1 MQTQGGTKT
10 PPAESPEHRD
20 ADGIPFE
27 NHEITAAND
36 KLEEAM
42 QRAAEAALNG
52 SEVPSAATQGTEQI
66 QESQGGGVES
76 FTDWMQQ
83 SGSLPSLD
91 GLHRQS
97 RYSSGRRSI
106 RKSIEV
112 TRPSMNRTSMYEEMG
127 PATIIRDADGQE
139 FLIQPVR
146 ESLDIQVSTQYSGSS
161 QQYRSLS
168 KGRAAAA
175 AALAPV
181 ANRLDDLDDFESPF
195 ANSTGLEAALDQM
208 ALPSD
213 ETRETAMTALT
224 GRLSGSDESRYPSSS
239 SAGTVGQMYL
249 HSIRSSCP
257 VNVEYRETL
266 FDQSKWTHP
275 SKRKDTL
282 SSSAGLSGGLEPRK
296 NRVSNSS
303 QLQDNESSEVDSW
316 EICMGELDFGKRV
329 GIGAYGEV
337 FQGLYKHTDVAI
349 KVLLEQDLPDK
360 IIQNFKKEVFIL
372 KKLRHPNIVQFMG
385 ACTQPSSLC
394 IVSEYMTKGSLFK
407 ILHSNNEKERVNLTL
422 GQKLKMACDVAVGM
436 HYLHTSSPPIIHG
449 DLKSP
454 NLLLDA
460 NYTVKVCDFGLSRIK
475 TATKLSVGSKMGT
488 PEWTAPE
495 VLQSSTSSEA
505 SDVYS
510 FGVVLWEIF
519 TGQVPW
525 EDVNAMQVV
534 LLVGFHN
541 KQLEIPTN
549 IPQAIQDLIHE
560 CFGPA
565 DERPSFADIIPRL
578 RQEIHRQ
585 RST

>member
-1 MQTQGGTKT
+1 
-10 PPAESPEHRD
+10 
-20 ADGIPFE
+20 
-27 NHEITAAND
+27 
-36 KLEEAM
+36 M

-161 QQYRSLS
+161 QQNRSRS
-168 KGRAAAA
+168 KGRAA

-239 SAGTVGQMYL
+239 SAGTRD
-249 HSIRSSCP
+249 S
-257 VNVEYRETL
+257 

-282 SSSAGLSGGLEPRK
+282 SSSVGLSGDLEPRK

-303 QLQDNESSEVDSW
+303 QLQDNESSEADSW
-316 EICMGELDFGKRV
+316 EICMSELDFGKRV

-337 FQGLYKHTDVAI
+337 FQGLYKHTNVAI
-349 KVLLEQDLPDK
+349 KVLLEQDLPAK

-394 IVSEYMTKGSLFK
+394 IVSEYMAKGSLFK
-407 ILHSNNEKERVNLTL
+407 ILHSNNEKERIHLTL
-422 GQKLKMACDVAVGM
+422 EQKLKMTCDVAVGM

-460 NYTVKVCDFGLSRIK
+460 NYTSKCAIWPIQNKDSN
-475 TATKLSVGSKMGT
+475 KLSVGSKMGT

-510 FGVVLWEIF
+510 FGVVLWEI
-519 TGQVPW
+519 
-525 EDVNAMQVV
+525 
-534 LLVGFHN
+534 LLDRSPGRTSTPCKSFSW
-541 KQLEIPTN
+541 LASTTN
-549 IPQAIQDLIHE
+549 DWKFQQTFLKP
-560 CFGPA
+560 FK
-565 DERPSFADIIPRL
+565 
-578 RQEIHRQ
+578 
-585 RST
+585 T

>member
-10 PPAESPEHRD
+10 PPAESREHRD
-20 ADGIPFE
+20 AHGIPLE
-27 NHEITAAND
+27 NHEITTVSK

-52 SEVPSAATQGTEQI
+52 SEVPSAATQGTEPQ
-66 QESQGGGVES
+66 QTPYSQGAGVES

-83 SGSLPSLD
+83 SGSLPSD

-97 RYSSGRRSI
+97 RYASSSKNI

-146 ESLDIQVSTQYSGSS
+146 ESLDIQMSTQYSGSS
-161 QQYRSLS
+161 QQYQSLS
-168 KGRAAAA
+168 KGRAAA

-181 ANRLDDLDDFESPF
+181 ANRLDDLDDFASPF

-213 ETRETAMTALT
+213 ETRETAMTALR

-282 SSSAGLSGGLEPRK
+282 SSSVGLSGDLGLRK

-303 QLQDNESSEVDSW
+303 LQDLEPSEGDSW
-316 EICMGELDFGKRV
+316 EICMSELDFGKRV

-337 FQGLYKHTDVAI
+337 FQGVYKHTDVAI
-349 KVLLEQDLPDK
+349 KVLLEQDLPAK

-394 IVSEYMTKGSLFK
+394 IVSEFMAKGSLFK
-407 ILHSNNEKERVNLTL
+407 ILHSNNEQERVDLTL

-541 KQLEIPTN
+541 KRLEIPTN

-585 RST
+585 RSN

>member
-1 MQTQGGTKT
+1 MQTHGETKT
-10 PPAESPEHRD
+10 SPVESPEERD
-20 ADGIPFE
+20 TNGLPLE
-27 NHEITAAND
+27 NDVITTVND

-42 QRAAEAALNG
+42 QRAVEAALNG
-52 SEVPSAATQGTEQI
+52 SEVPSAATQGSEPQQI
-66 QESQGGGVES
+66 PGSQGAGVES

-83 SGSLPSLD
+83 SGSLPSD
-91 GLHRQS
+91 GRHRQS
-97 RYSSGRRSI
+97 RYASSGRNI

-146 ESLDIQVSTQYSGSS
+146 ESVDVQMSIQYSGSS
-161 QQYRSLS
+161 QQYHSVS
-168 KGRAAAA
+168 RAAEAGAA
-175 AALAPV
+175 GAPV
-181 ANRLDDLDDFESPF
+181 ASRLDDVDDFASPF
-195 ANSTGLEAALDQM
+195 ANDTGLEAALDQM
-208 ALPSD
+208 TLPS
-213 ETRETAMTALT
+213 EEKRETGMTPLR

-275 SKRKDTL
+275 SQRKDTL
-282 SSSAGLSGGLEPRK
+282 SSSVGLSGDLGLRK
-296 NRVSNSS
+296 NRTSYSS
-303 QLQDNESSEVDSW
+303 FQGDDITDTDSW
-316 EICMGELDFGKRV
+316 EIDMSELEFGKRV

-349 KVLLEQDLPDK
+349 KVLLEQDLPSK

-385 ACTQPSSLC
+385 ACTQPPNLC
-394 IVSEYMTKGSLFK
+394 IVSEYMAKGSLFK
-407 ILHSNNEKERVNLTL
+407 ILHSNNNQERVELTIDK
-422 GQKLKMACDVAVGM
+422 KLKMACDVARGM

-495 VLQSSTSSEA
+495 VLQSSANSEA

-541 KQLEIPTN
+541 KRLEIPAN
-549 IPQAIQDLIHE
+549 IPQPIQDLIHE

-565 DERPSFADIIPRL
+565 DERPSFADIILRL
-578 RQEIHRQ
+578 RQQIHQ
-585 RST
+585 HSSD